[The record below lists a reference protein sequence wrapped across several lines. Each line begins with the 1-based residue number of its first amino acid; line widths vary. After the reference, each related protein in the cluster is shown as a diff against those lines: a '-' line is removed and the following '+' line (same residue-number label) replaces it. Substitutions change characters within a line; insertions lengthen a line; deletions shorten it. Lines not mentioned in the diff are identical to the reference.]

1 MSTRLID
8 ITDIEQGTIDNYGNQ
23 SSSTRVRSAG
33 RYPINFFGLQIKIN
47 VESSSSIKTNI
58 MLYTD
63 STTNRAL
70 WDSGWFD
77 NGQGI
82 DISNYPTAKYFRVVL
97 RKSDGA
103 NIIPSD
109 IVICEAEIVESDGIQ
124 NIDNWIKNSADFTQ
138 FDNVYSNGVNTLTFT
153 GGGGCERIYFPVNVT
168 QGISLTFSL
177 KFCSPTGFTC
187 QYGDNKDYIAIT
199 KAVPSGS
206 GQITDF
212 QILGRTA
219 VSSDA
224 SSVLREY
231 SVTVT
236 PNYSGIAYL
245 VIDMGYM
252 TNNVQTE
259 LIYSDISAKIDYDWN
274 IIDGEIT
281 NRNFISMPE
290 KYMEKPY
297 PAALWRIDPA
307 VNNGY
312 PYHELLPDIRGI
324 DLWAL
329 ERKYQIYV
337 YDMHEP
343 QSGFDGNGLAILDP
357 VSCTSLHNDERWEI
371 EMHHPIDDW
380 GKWKNLLVS
389 NVLKVDG
396 QLFRID
402 VSEPEIGESGRE
414 MYVHAKHISQDM
426 ADMLIIN
433 ETFRGGNAE
442 AFIDFCFSRYDKVGV
457 PGYEYY
463 QFEGH
468 SDIDTVCDA
477 SDYINT
483 TVWAA
488 MVGADNCLI
497 NRFGGELYRDNFYFS
512 INKRMQY
519 AKDNAFYLRYSL
531 DMVKISQRVD
541 YTDFCTNLVCYDNY
555 GGMWSVWDTS
565 GWIRTRVHHPI
576 VRMAQFNYP
585 EYEGAFQQLMVD
597 GFNLWLQVSVP
608 KITYDVQLAA
618 LKNDPR
624 YADFLELQN
633 YNYGDSGTI
642 YCPELDIET
651 EQKITEVEK
660 DELTGDITR
669 MILGNLRNSVTRPD
683 YLGSTITSGRSPADK
698 QSKAVQEQLY
708 ELAFETLILTP
719 ITTSDGKYL
728 TTADGKYIQYR
739 SD

>member
-1 MSTRLID
+1 M
-8 ITDIEQGTIDNYGNQ
+8 
-23 SSSTRVRSAG
+23 
-33 RYPINFFGLQIKIN
+33 
-47 VESSSSIKTNI
+47 SIKNI
-58 MLYTD
+58 
-63 STTNRAL
+63 
-70 WDSGWFD
+70 G
-77 NGQGI
+77 
-82 DISNYPTAKYFRVVL
+82 
-97 RKSDGA
+97 
-103 NIIPSD
+103 
-109 IVICEAEIVESDGIQ
+109 
-124 NIDNWIKNSADFTQ
+124 NWTKNMQSFPQ
-138 FDNVYSNGVNTLTFT
+138 FDNVYSSGRNTLTYT
-153 GGGGCERIYFPVNVT
+153 GGGGYERLYYPVQAVKDAR
-168 QGISLTFSL
+168 LVFKL
-177 KFCSPTGFTC
+177 KFCSPTGFSC
-187 QYGDNKDYIAIT
+187 GYGDSKEYIAILANKPT
-199 KAVPSGS
+199 NTNALNDNNVLAKTALFS
-206 GQITDF
+206 GQSHTLEEYTVSITP
-212 QILGRTA
+212 T
-219 VSSDA
+219 SST
-224 SSVLREY
+224 
-231 SVTVT
+231 TV
-236 PNYSGIAYL
+236 YL
-245 VIDMGYM
+245 VIDFGYM
-252 TNNVQTE
+252 IDGVTVE
-259 LIYSDISAKIDYDWN
+259 LIYADISAETEYDWN

-329 ERKYQIYV
+329 ERKYQIHV